1 MAEALGIVNGGPQ
14 ILIRQL
20 EADPEPPRAVPAST
34 TSSPPARLERHDPG
48 LTLIGFL
55 GERFCFTCGEFG
67 PHQLVHLA
75 KVKRRQ
81 AAHHRVQCIDCGGT
95 STAAMS
101 DLSMVRPTSPST

>member
-1 MAEALGIVNGGPQ
+1 MAEAIRIVNGGPQ
-14 ILIRQL
+14 ILIRHL

-34 TSSPPARLERHDPG
+34 TSPPPVRHERHDPG
-48 LTLIGFL
+48 LVRVGFL

-75 KVKRRQ
+75 KVKRPQ
-81 AAHHRVQCIDCGGT
+81 ALHHRVQCIECGGV

-101 DLSMVRPTSPST
+101 DLAMVQSESASP